1 MEMKDRIK
9 RLRLEKG
16 LTQEELGKLLGV
28 GHSAVAKYENGM
40 TKNIKTATV
49 AKMAKIFNCKP
60 SYIMAMEDKA
70 VSVDMPDMS
79 EDFARLAEFY
89 TMLNKEGKERAEQYL
104 SDLAQM
110 TKYVK

>member
-1 MEMKDRIK
+1 MKMKDRI
-9 RLRLEKG
+9 RQLRLDKG

-28 GHSAVAKYENGM
+28 THATIARYENGM
-40 TKNIKTATV
+40 VQNLKLATV

-79 EDFARLAEFY
+79 DDFARLAEFY